1 MREIHETTSLGNKA
15 KSGSRNIAK
24 HRLRNQN
31 HVKIKQQ
38 QQNKQIKQQ
47 KIHDN
52 EVKTRNAIARL
63 LSRWT
68 KRLSSSYL
76 LWCWTRLLGGGPA
89 HSLSSRDQ
97 SFRFPIYYLTYR
109 FVCPT
114 SLVILKQFDPSP
126 SRATGQ

>member
-1 MREIHETTSLGNKA
+1 MLVITRLVYPLAQVGDCHLYIDRGFRKTAMREIHETTSLGKKA

-47 KIHDN
+47 KIHVN

-63 LSRWT
+63 LS
-68 KRLSSSYL
+68 SGQNGYL
-76 LWCWTRLLGGGPA
+76 RHTFFGVGLD
-89 HSLSSRDQ
+89 S
-97 SFRFPIYYLTYR
+97 
-109 FVCPT
+109 
-114 SLVILKQFDPSP
+114 
-126 SRATGQ
+126 